1 VSRPAKTAQQRREAA
16 EKRLERRAAVSEP
29 DVVME
34 AAAAFLA
41 VRPRSVAETR
51 RRLAHLGYPAALC
64 DQVVERLLELGYLDD
79 AVFARAWVESRDRAR
94 PRGSATLRRELRQK
108 GVPDETIRETLATRA
123 STVAASQG
131 EPASTHDGAVAARD
145 GASAGASAATGGPSA
160 EWEAARRL
168 IERRSAALSREAD
181 PRRRRQKAFALLARY
196 GFPPDI
202 CQELASSVA
211 TEAADE
217 AFEDV

>member
-1 VSRPAKTAQQRREAA
+1 VSRPARTAQQRREAA

-108 GVPDETIRETLATRA
+108 GVPDDTIRETLATRA
-123 STVAASQG
+123 STVAASHG
-131 EPASTHDGAVAARD
+131 GAAATR
-145 GASAGASAATGGPSA
+145 GSASAGASAATAGPSA
-160 EWEAARRL
+160 EREAARRL

-211 TEAADE
+211 TEPADE